1 MTYRI
6 ATPQDIKAGSY
17 YYTRSGNSFT
27 RRRVEMRLTA
37 DELIRLRVCTPAQ
50 REYIHEESEEQC
62 AERLRV
68 IRKFAAEGRL
78 WVK

>member
-1 MTYRI
+1 MTYRL

-17 YYTRSGNSFT
+17 YYTRNGNSFA
-27 RRRVEMRLTA
+27 RRKVETRLTA
-37 DELIRLRVCTPAQ
+37 DELIRLKVCTPAQ
-50 REYIHEESEEQC
+50 RKYINEESEEQC
-62 AERLRV
+62 AERLRI